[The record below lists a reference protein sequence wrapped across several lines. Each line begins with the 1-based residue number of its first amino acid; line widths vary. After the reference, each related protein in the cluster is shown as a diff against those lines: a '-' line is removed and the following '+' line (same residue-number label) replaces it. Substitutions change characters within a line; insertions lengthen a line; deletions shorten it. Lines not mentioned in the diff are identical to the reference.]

1 MKISVFFVL
10 SFDVEELSKFR
21 EALER
26 VEELRIAVP
35 VEVHKIAVIDGKI
48 KVVLRV
54 PDDSVEL
61 VKNALP
67 GGVVAA

>member
-1 MKISVFFVL
+1 MSAFFIL
-10 SFDVEELSKFR
+10 SFDVEELSTFR

-35 VEVHKIAVIDGKI
+35 VEVQNIAVIDGKI
-48 KVVLRV
+48 EVVLRV

-61 VKNALP
+61 VKNAIP
-67 GGVVAA
+67 CGVVVA

>member
-10 SFDVEELSKFR
+10 SFDVEGLSKFR

>member
-1 MKISVFFVL
+1 MFFVL
-10 SFDVEELSKFR
+10 SFDVEGLSKFR

-26 VEELRIAVP
+26 IEEIRVAVP

>member
-10 SFDVEELSKFR
+10 SFDVEGLSKFR

-26 VEELRIAVP
+26 IEEIRVAVP